1 MLINT
6 ENKIEVI
13 RINNVDVDVRSDKCL
28 YITMGDY
35 VYYIDDS
42 TNEQIIMKW
51 KKESNIYD

>member
-1 MLINT
+1 MLK